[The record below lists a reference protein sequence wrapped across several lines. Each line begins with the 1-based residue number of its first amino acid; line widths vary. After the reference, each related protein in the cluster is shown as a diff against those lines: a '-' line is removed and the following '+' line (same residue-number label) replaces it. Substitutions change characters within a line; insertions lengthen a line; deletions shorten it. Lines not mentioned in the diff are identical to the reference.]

1 MITDYM
7 EDLEI
12 TNPFSHL
19 KPWQKTP
26 YEKQHG
32 RNIYKNNNGKYF
44 IEKRKNNVRTH
55 YGTYD
60 TFQEALEARDELIR
74 NGWVKDEIVSLEQK
88 TKKYYRNV
96 SKDRTHYHIAK
107 GNKFYGCTQT
117 VEEALYYRDICIEHN
132 WQYDKRPYELD
143 LKTGNPY
150 LEDGLEYPLPE
161 RLIMPPKAPKRKG
174 SITRNSAQSNRV
186 HLGKSYFGSYPTFE
200 MAYYVREKLNECNWD
215 KTQLDRIVDEYPVW
229 YTWLMNLYKFV
240 FPKYNGW
247 CVSITPK
254 HSKDDKLEHLYFRR
268 LEDAL
273 WERDLLVKYDWN
285 EELVCEC
292 ANDLENPYYDM
303 ELPPY
308 PERKIRNLS
317 DRKDRT
323 ELFDTLFTLIQD
335 EPNLSQED
343 YAKLAGTTGMN
354 IRNILVKE
362 YDSSWSEFKRV
373 CESGEHPNEVLTQK
387 PKIYQ
392 PDTSIHYKNTN
403 YVSYHKREKSPY
415 LIYHRNKETGQ
426 SEYFGAYPSRELAN
440 KISNDLQK
448 CGWDKSQLKRI
459 QAKHGWQSV
468 VNSKKWVYPHYYT
481 SKRTGE
487 KYVSHYMV
495 RKKNIGYFGT
505 YKDKRVADLVRDCCI
520 MNEWDKDKFPMV
532 KKFAYEVIDRE
543 GDYEGYQGYR
553 LWGLSFL

>member
-44 IEKRKNNVRTH
+44 IEKRKNNVKTH

-60 TFQEALEARDELIR
+60 TFQEAVEARDELIR
-74 NGWVKDEIVSLEQK
+74 NGWVKDEALNLKQK
-88 TKKYYRNV
+88 TKQYYRNV
-96 SKDRTHYHIAK
+96 HKDITHYNITK
-107 GNKFYGCTQT
+107 GNKFYGCTST
-117 VEEALYYRDICIEHN
+117 LEEALWYRDICREHN
-132 WQYDKRPYELD
+132 WQYDKKPYELD
-143 LKTGNPY
+143 LKTNNPY
-150 LEDGLEYPLPE
+150 IENGLDYPVPK
-161 RLIMPPKAPKRKG
+161 RLVMPPKAPKLKG
-174 SITRNSAQSNRV
+174 CIHIPSPQSNQV
-186 HLGKSYFGSYPTFE
+186 KLGKEHYGSYPTYE
-200 MAYYVREKLNECNWD
+200 MAYYVKQELNKCGWD
-215 KTQLDRIVDEYPVW
+215 KSKLDEIVDNYPIW

-254 HSKDDKLEHLYFRR
+254 HSQDDKLEHLYFRR

-273 WERDLLVKYDWN
+273 WERDLLLKYDWN

-292 ANDLENPYYDM
+292 ADDEQNPYYDM

-308 PERKIRNLS
+308 PQRKIRNLS
-317 DRKDRT
+317 ERKDRT
-323 ELFDTLFTLIQD
+323 GLFNTLFTLIQE

-343 YAKLAGTTGMN
+343 YAKLAGTSGMN
-354 IRNILVKE
+354 IRNILVNE
-362 YDSSWSEFKRV
+362 YDSSWSEFKLL
-373 CESGEHPNEVLTQK
+373 CESGENPNDVLVQK
-387 PKIYQ
+387 PKIYK
-392 PDTSIHYKNTN
+392 PDLTRHYKNTN

-415 LIYHRNKETGQ
+415 LIYHRNKVTQQ
-426 SEYFGAYPSRELAN
+426 SEYFGAYPTRELAN

-448 CGWDKSQLKRI
+448 CNWDKSKLKEI
-459 QAKHGWQSV
+459 QAKHGWKSV
-468 VNSKKWVYPHYYT
+468 VNSKRWVYPHYYT
-481 SKRTGE
+481 SKKTGE

-520 MNEWDKDKFPMV
+520 MNDWDKDKFPMV
-532 KKFAYEVIDRE
+532 KSFAYNVIDL
-543 GDYEGYQGYR
+543 GGVYEGYQGYR